1 MGSNEAGFSSK
12 DSDVMKEKARSE
24 SKEFGHGIKS
34 SLGGPADE
42 KGGHNDYVKRE
53 ALNKDQHQ
61 VHFSSLEEL
70 EKLVLEI
77 KAEVKQKEEENVA
90 LSQQIQQYEKKWSL
104 CEEKM
109 KSMEEMY
116 KKQIE
121 TLTVRPITQFSKC
134 RGVLFVLLSSLHM
147 ILDFKWSIRVLLIVF
162 VMHKQMNIAAVEK
175 SLAANG
181 TNKQPGNFDTSYG
194 HGHDSK
200 GAIPADARTPDG
212 TPPKH
217 LTKEFEQQKQVF
229 QEDARV
235 PTEVK
240 SGRSGSVA
248 KSIEELRKL
257 KVAYAAWK
265 KDYKAR
271 LHDTKAALRKL
282 KKLEGEKPRRRWWG
296 KKKKKHDK

>member
-1 MGSNEAGFSSK
+1 MNFEMGSNEAGFSSK

-24 SKEFGHGIKS
+24 LREFGHGIKS
-34 SLGGPADE
+34 SLGGPVDE

-61 VHFSSLEEL
+61 VHSSSLEEL

-121 TLTVRPITQFSKC
+121 TLT
-134 RGVLFVLLSSLHM
+134 
-147 ILDFKWSIRVLLIVF
+147 
-162 VMHKQMNIAAVEK
+162 MNIAAVEK

-181 TNKQPGNFDTSYG
+181 TNKQPGNFDTSSYTR
-194 HGHDSK
+194 GHDSK

-229 QEDARV
+229 PEDAHV

-240 SGRSGSVA
+240 SGQSGSVA
-248 KSIEELRKL
+248 KPIEELQKL

-296 KKKKKHDK
+296 KKRKKHDK